1 MKKEKGF
8 TLIELVIVRVILGV
22 LAATGLS
29 KFMDVTEEAKN
40 ASVEGTAS
48 GFAAGVM
55 MVRGQ
60 WEAKGRPQTYSVN
73 SIFYDGTWLQLTTP
87 TRDQRENKGLMPG
100 YPMEAGKPTQ
110 KTGSTSVTPADALS
124 ASSCL
129 NIWYGMLQNAPKAS
143 TDFGDVKSSASDYKY
158 YVAYQGSAD
167 SSDTAA
173 NSSSNPAQ
181 SIPTDYPQHCVYY
194 MLSSLN
200 RNDSGDYMDPCSG
213 GKCDTSRYKSF
224 SYYPANGTVRTHI
237 HNAESAGN

>member
-8 TLIELVIVRVILGV
+8 TLIELVIVIVILGI

-73 SIFYDGTWLQLTTP
+73 TTFYDGTWLQLTTP

-100 YPMEAGKPTQ
+100 YPIFNE
-110 KTGSTSVTPADALS
+110 L
-124 ASSCL
+124 
-129 NIWYGMLQNAPKAS
+129 
-143 TDFGDVKSSASDYKY
+143 KSSSSDYKY
-158 YVAYQGSAD
+158 YVAYQGSTD
-167 SSDTAA
+167 SSDTGS
-173 NSSSNPAQ
+173 SSSNPAQ

-200 RNDSGDYMDPCSG
+200 RNESGEYMNPCSG

>member
-8 TLIELVIVRVILGV
+8 TLIELVIVIVILGI

-73 SIFYDGTWLQLTTP
+73 TTFYDGTWLQLTTP

-100 YPMEAGKPTQ
+100 YPMEAGKPTENRQ
-110 KTGSTSVTPADALS
+110 HLGNSCRRALRE
-124 ASSCL
+124 L
-129 NIWYGMLQNAPKAS
+129 L
-143 TDFGDVKSSASDYKY
+143 
-158 YVAYQGSAD
+158 
-167 SSDTAA
+167 
-173 NSSSNPAQ
+173 
-181 SIPTDYPQHCVYY
+181 PQH
-194 MLSSLN
+194 L
-200 RNDSGDYMDPCSG
+200 
-213 GKCDTSRYKSF
+213 
-224 SYYPANGTVRTHI
+224 VRHA
-237 HNAESAGN
+237 AERPEGLH

>member
-8 TLIELVIVRVILGV
+8 TLIELVIVIVILGI

-73 SIFYDGTWLQLTTP
+73 TTFYDGTWLQLTTP

-143 TDFGDVKSSASDYKY
+143 TDFSELRPPS
-158 YVAYQGSAD
+158 
-167 SSDTAA
+167 
-173 NSSSNPAQ
+173 P
-181 SIPTDYPQHCVYY
+181 
-194 MLSSLN
+194 L
-200 RNDSGDYMDPCSG
+200 R
-213 GKCDTSRYKSF
+213 
-224 SYYPANGTVRTHI
+224 
-237 HNAESAGN
+237 

>member
-8 TLIELVIVRVILGV
+8 TLIELVIVIVILGI

-73 SIFYDGTWLQLTTP
+73 TTFYDGTWLQLTTP

-143 TDFGDVKSSASDYKY
+143 TDFSELKSSASPRR
-158 YVAYQGSAD
+158 ASRPTTRSTASTTCSRASTGTTAE
-167 SSDTAA
+167 TTWIPAPAA
-173 NSSSNPAQ
+173 NA
-181 SIPTDYPQHCVYY
+181 TPQ
-194 MLSSLN
+194 
-200 RNDSGDYMDPCSG
+200 
-213 GKCDTSRYKSF
+213 
-224 SYYPANGTVRTHI
+224 GTRASATTQRT
-237 HNAESAGN
+237 AL

>member
-1 MKKEKGF
+1 M
-8 TLIELVIVRVILGV
+8 TGV
-22 LAATGLS
+22 
-29 KFMDVTEEAKN
+29 
-40 ASVEGTAS
+40 
-48 GFAAGVM
+48 
-55 MVRGQ
+55 
-60 WEAKGRPQTYSVN
+60 QTCALP
-73 SIFYDGTWLQLTTP
+73 IWLQLTTP

-110 KTGSTSVTPADALS
+110 KSGSTSVTPADALS

-143 TDFGDVKSSASDYKY
+143 TDFNELKSSSSDYKY
-158 YVAYQGSAD
+158 YVAYQGSSD
-167 SSDTAA
+167 SSDTGS
-173 NSSSNPAQ
+173 SSSNPAQ

-200 RNDSGDYMDPCSG
+200 RNESGEYMNPCTG

>member
-8 TLIELVIVRVILGV
+8 TLIELVIVIVILGI

-73 SIFYDGTWLQLTTP
+73 TTFYDGTWLQLTTP

-110 KTGSTSVTPADALS
+110 KSGSTSVTLQVLRSLPGEHRQQRHRLEQQQPRAEHPNRLPAALRLLH
-124 ASSCL
+124 AL
-129 NIWYGMLQNAPKAS
+129 E
-143 TDFGDVKSSASDYKY
+143 
-158 YVAYQGSAD
+158 
-167 SSDTAA
+167 
-173 NSSSNPAQ
+173 
-181 SIPTDYPQHCVYY
+181 PQ
-194 MLSSLN
+194 
-200 RNDSGDYMDPCSG
+200 P
-213 GKCDTSRYKSF
+213 
-224 SYYPANGTVRTHI
+224 
-237 HNAESAGN
+237 E

>member
-1 MKKEKGF
+1 
-8 TLIELVIVRVILGV
+8 
-22 LAATGLS
+22 
-29 KFMDVTEEAKN
+29 
-40 ASVEGTAS
+40 
-48 GFAAGVM
+48 M

-73 SIFYDGTWLQLTTP
+73 TTFYDGTWLQLTTP

-110 KTGSTSVTPADALS
+110 KSGSTSVTPADALS

-143 TDFGDVKSSASDYKY
+143 TDFNELKSSSSDYKY
-158 YVAYQGSAD
+158 YVAYQGSTD
-167 SSDTAA
+167 SSDTGS
-173 NSSSNPAQ
+173 SSSNPAQ

-200 RNDSGDYMDPCSG
+200 RNESGEYMNPCSG